1 MARLGAGLSP
11 AVGYVVTEEAEG
23 RSTGRQTPGGR
34 LVGGT
39 TEPLDAA
46 TVLLLRD
53 TPAGQ
58 IEVFLLERHLRS
70 DFAGGAYAFPGGKV
84 DAQDLELAGDRWTG
98 IDPATMVD
106 ALGARSP
113 AHAVGLLVAAV
124 RETFEE
130 AGPLLA
136 HRADGSPVTAVDLAA
151 PSFLEAR
158 RRLAAR
164 GQPWDWRDWL
174 AEEELV
180 LDLGALV
187 PFAWWTTPHGM
198 HRRFDTRFLAV
209 ALPDAQAD
217 ALGHDDVETTDSVW
231 RTPEDALAA
240 ADRGEVVIIF
250 PTRRT
255 LQALAAYRATAEVLE
270 AGRTGRTDR
279 RRILPAIVSV
289 DGEPR
294 VLHPD
299 GGVPEGI

>member
-1 MARLGAGLSP
+1 MTTGAPSD
-11 AVGYVVTEEAEG
+11 TD
-23 RSTGRQTPGGR
+23 TPGGR

-39 TEPLDAA
+39 TEIGVGRTTEPIDAA

-53 TPAGQ
+53 TPVDQ
-58 IEVFLLERHLRS
+58 VEVFLLERHLES

-84 DAQDLELAGDRWTG
+84 DAQDLELAEERWSG
-98 IDPATMVD
+98 VDPATMVD

-136 HRADGSPVTAVDLAA
+136 RRADGSPVTAEDLATE
-151 PSFLEAR
+151 SFLEAR

-174 AEEELV
+174 AEQDLV

-209 ALPDAQAD
+209 ALPADQAD

-231 RTPEDALAA
+231 RTPDDALAA

-255 LQALAAYRATAEVLE
+255 LQALASYGSTAEVME

-279 RRILPAIVSV
+279 RRILPAIVPV
-289 DGEPR
+289 EGHPR
-294 VLHPD
+294 VQHPD
-299 GGVPEGI
+299 GGAPEGI